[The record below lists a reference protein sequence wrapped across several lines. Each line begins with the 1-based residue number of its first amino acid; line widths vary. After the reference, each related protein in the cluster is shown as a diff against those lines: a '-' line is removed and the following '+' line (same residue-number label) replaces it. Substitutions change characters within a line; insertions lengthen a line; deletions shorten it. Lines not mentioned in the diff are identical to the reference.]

1 MGELNVRESKRVNSR
16 LLLCYLIIFAV
27 LVAAYVMEIVKGSRE
42 PLYVVILMM
51 TGLVPLFIAYIFYRI
66 KPDAKRIRYIAAIG
80 YGIFYGAIL
89 LTGKDYTY
97 VYIFPMMFVLMLTCD
112 IKLIL
117 ATNSLVIISNIA
129 SAIITYIGAADKEL
143 TLTQLEVQI
152 AVVVVC
158 AVYSFLAIKVIKTNN
173 EEKAS
178 ALSKEKETADELVDK
193 NGKIIEVANEK
204 VKNAVEAANIL
215 DENFE
220 NVQRAIKEVNEGA
233 QLTAATAE
241 NQMTAI
247 RELDQAIG
255 AAKKE
260 AGLVD
265 ESMSGFMKTASD
277 CTQKSRQIGDGIE
290 TIEGETEAILKG
302 AEALE
307 AMTLELN
314 EIIDI
319 ISSVSKQ
326 TSLLSLNASIESARA
341 GEAGRGFAVV
351 AGEIGSL
358 VNQTNDATAKIS
370 LRVSKVQEEVRTM
383 KEKVGNIDKSVVN
396 QKQMTS
402 SIIES
407 LEEMSG
413 IAAEAKKRMEDQIRH
428 MDHIS
433 SDSARISDSIGTL
446 SGVSEETTAEAGTT
460 FELVNDSVD
469 KMNELTGEV
478 KAILDVLK

>member
-1 MGELNVRESKRVNSR
+1 MGELGIRENKRVNSR
-16 LLLCYLIIFAV
+16 LLLCYLIIFVV
-27 LVAAYVMEIVKGSRE
+27 LVAAYVMEIIKGSRE
-42 PLYVVILMM
+42 PIYVVALML

-66 KPDAKRIRYIAAIG
+66 KPEANRIRYIAAIG

-97 VYIFPMMFVLMLTCD
+97 VYIFPMMFIIMLTCD

-117 ATNSLVIISNIA
+117 AMNSLVIVSNIV
-129 SAIITYIGAADKEL
+129 SAIITYIGAVDKGT

-152 AVVVVC
+152 AVIVVS

-173 EEKAS
+173 DEKAE
-178 ALSKEKETADELVDK
+178 ALGKEKETADELVEK
-193 NGKIIEVANEK
+193 NGKIIEIANQKVTNVVA
-204 VKNAVEAANIL
+204 AANAL

-220 NVQRAIKEVNEGA
+220 NVQRAIKEVSEGA
-233 QLTAATAE
+233 QLTAVTAE
-241 NQMTAI
+241 NQMAAI

-255 AAKKE
+255 SAKKE

-265 ESMSGFMKTASD
+265 ESMSGFMNTVSE
-277 CTQKSRQIGDGIE
+277 CTKKSKLIGSGIE
-290 TIEGETEAILKG
+290 TIESETEAILKG

-307 AMTLELN
+307 AMALELN

-326 TSLLSLNASIESARA
+326 TSMLSLNASIESARA

-370 LRVSKVQEEVRTM
+370 LRIGKVQEEVKTM
-383 KEKVGNIDKSVVN
+383 KEKVGNIDKNVVD
-396 QKQMTS
+396 QKQMTT

-407 LEEMSG
+407 LDEMSG
-413 IAAEAKKRMEDQIRH
+413 IAAEAKKRMENQISH

-433 SDSARISDSIGTL
+433 SDSAQISDSVGTL

-460 FELVNDSVD
+460 FELVNDSVE
-469 KMNELTGEV
+469 KMNGLTAEV